1 MFADRRRRS
10 KDTAGPSSGGYA
22 RGSARRSGFDGPMSP
37 GGMGNHRQAR
47 GSHNGYNDRASR
59 EAFQPRM
66 VQPGLSH
73 DIVPRREHRDAVSV
87 AVRFR
92 PLSKKERLRGD
103 SSVWDVDDSNTV
115 GLITRG
121 VFKAKFKY
129 DHVFRGDTSNQEVYQ
144 TVAGDVVRTAMNGIN
159 GTVFAYG
166 VTSSGKTHTM
176 MGNPSEPGIVPQS
189 VHQLFELI
197 ENMPSKEF
205 LLRLSMMEIYNEVL
219 NDLLDPTRTNLK
231 IRVNSAKG
239 IHVEGL
245 KEEVVL
251 SAEHALSLIAAGEA
265 NRKVGS
271 TAFNEDSS
279 RSHIVCR
286 FSIEISDRVEHEEDG
301 GEDCEEKID
310 SEGDVQMRGGDNGK
324 ADHPRTLSYLNLIDL
339 AGSESAKATDRIE
352 DRSNGFS
359 FRKMLQKA
367 KSAKAR
373 GKRMEGS
380 YINKSLLT
388 LGTVIHKL
396 SEGRAAHVPFRD
408 SKLTRLLQPSL
419 SGSGAKVAI
428 ICTVTPASA
437 QAEETNNTLKF
448 AQRAKRIEIKAERN
462 EIMDSRSL
470 IKRYQVEIAD
480 LKRQLELLAMEREAP
495 QIDPQ
500 ATGINKDIEEQLYTL
515 RERVEEELRARLKS
529 DEDKL
534 ALEARVSR
542 LTRLILHSSQFHSSQ
557 SHVMKRQHLRSRSFD
572 QAHMEACVNLSRAFS
587 DGHGEVMQDSAPAF
601 RNAFADPS
609 NQGETPGGM
618 SLLNSGEASPLNS
631 RLCTPTS
638 TSYGSE
644 PRYVLMDSSV
654 EASMRR
660 ENAQLRERLEL
671 MAEEMAARQK
681 DLEEIKLMLRTSG
694 RSALN
699 TGSTNTSEGDL
710 EMSVLHADREVLQ
723 DTLSGVRS
731 ENRRLLDEV
740 VRLKVQLKRTKKE
753 RDFLYN
759 EGIATPKGKADVLGK
774 RKSANARMFGQP
786 SREIMPA
793 SPSASSTFD
802 ATSTCSTTLGAA
814 SESSHVALT
823 GRWSGGFET
832 LSDNDMKSRLVALDH
847 QVQTA
852 LAELVKKDQ
861 DMAAQREEI
870 DRVKMLEQGVAK
882 QLKGLLQ
889 ENERVKNDHRSLE
902 LHNNRLQGYLLD
914 GLSGDDLNN
923 LIVGLTQAAER
934 VKLCVQMR
942 KLQTAT
948 SPGSGRDTNKQSSE

>member
-1 MFADRRRRS
+1 MFTDRRRRS
-10 KDTAGPSSGGYA
+10 RDTAGPSSGGYT
-22 RGSARRSGFDGPMSP
+22 RGASFRRAGPEGPMSLSSMAEP
-37 GGMGNHRQAR
+37 RLGRS
-47 GSHNGYNDRASR
+47 SHAGFHDRPSR
-59 EAFQPRM
+59 EALQPRM

-73 DIVPRREHRDAVSV
+73 DIVSRHNHKDAVSV

-103 SSVWDVDDSNTV
+103 TSVWDVDDNNTV
-115 GLITRG
+115 GHISRG
-121 VFKAKFKY
+121 TFKAKYKY
-129 DHVFRGDTSNQEVYQ
+129 DHVFRGDASNQEVYQ

-176 MGNPSEPGIVPQS
+176 MGNDTEPGIVPQAVS
-189 VHQLFELI
+189 QLFELI

-239 IHVEGL
+239 IHVDDL

-251 SAEHALSLIAAGEA
+251 SAEHALSLIRAGEA
-265 NRKVGS
+265 NRKVGC

-286 FSIEISDRVEHEEDG
+286 FSIEISDRVEQEDDG
-301 GEDCEEKID
+301 GEEGEEKID
-310 SEGDVQMRGGDNGK
+310 SEGDVQMRGGESGK
-324 ADHPRTLSYLNLIDL
+324 GTHPRTLSYLNLIDL

-352 DRSNGFS
+352 DRTAGFS
-359 FRKMLQKA
+359 IRKILQKA

-419 SGSGAKVAI
+419 SGNGAKVAI

-437 QAEETNNTLKF
+437 QQEETNNTLKF
-448 AQRAKRIEIKAERN
+448 ATRAKRIEIKTSRN
-462 EIMDSRSL
+462 EIMDDKSL
-470 IKRYQVEIAD
+470 IKRYQMEIAD
-480 LKRQLELLAMEREAP
+480 LKRQLEVLAMQREAP
-495 QIDPQ
+495 QMEAQ
-500 ATGINKDIEEQLYTL
+500 ATGINKDIEDQLFQL

-529 DEDKL
+529 DEDK
-534 ALEARVSR
+534 AVLEIRVSR
-542 LTRLILHSSQFHSSQ
+542 LTRLILHSSQFHGSCASKHQ
-557 SHVMKRQHLRSRSFD
+557 QHLRSKSFD
-572 QAHMEACVNLSRAFS
+572 QSHSDCGMNRAVSEAAGDLINESC
-587 DGHGEVMQDSAPAF
+587 GGGF
-601 RNAFADPS
+601 RSAFADVNS
-609 NQGETPGGM
+609 QAETSGGM
-618 SLLNSGEASPLNS
+618 GLLNSGEMSPLNS

-638 TSYGSE
+638 MSYGSE
-644 PRYVLMDSSV
+644 PRYVLIDSSA
-654 EASMRR
+654 EAAMRK

-671 MAEEMAARQK
+671 VAQEMADRQK
-681 DLEEIKLMLRTSG
+681 DLEEIKVMLRSSG

-699 TGSTNTSEGDL
+699 TGSTNTSEGEL

-740 VRLKVQLKRTKKE
+740 VKLKVALKRTKKE

-759 EGIATPKGKADVLGK
+759 EGIATPKGKADILGK
-774 RKSANARMFGQP
+774 RQSANARMFGHPTNEQL
-786 SREIMPA
+786 PA
-793 SPSASSTFD
+793 SPSASSAFD
-802 ATSTCSTTLGAA
+802 ATSTCSTTVGAT
-814 SESSHVALT
+814 SEASHVALT
-823 GRWSGGFET
+823 GRWSGGFDS
-832 LSDNDMKSRLVALDH
+832 LSDSDMKSRLVALEH

-861 DMAAQREEI
+861 DIAAQREEI
-870 DRVKMLEQGVAK
+870 EQVKKIEQNVAK
-882 QLKGLLQ
+882 QLKAILQ
-889 ENERVKNDHRSLE
+889 ENERVKNEHRQLE
-902 LHNNRLQGYLLD
+902 LHSNRLQGYLLD
-914 GLSGDDLNN
+914 GLSGEDLNN
-923 LIVGLTQAAER
+923 LIVDLTQAAER
-934 VKLCVQMR
+934 VKICVQLR

-948 SPGSGRDTNKQSSE
+948 SPGSGRDTNKPSSEE